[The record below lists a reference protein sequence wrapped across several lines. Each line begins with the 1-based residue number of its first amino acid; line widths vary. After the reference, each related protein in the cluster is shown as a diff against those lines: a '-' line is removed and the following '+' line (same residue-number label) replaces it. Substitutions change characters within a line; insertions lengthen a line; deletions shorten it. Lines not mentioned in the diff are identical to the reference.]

1 MEKLI
6 NFCFEN
12 NVIKINLEVSS
23 INDVA
28 IKLYKKWGFKQV
40 GCRKKYYGDS
50 DGLLF
55 SKF

>member
-40 GCRKKYYGDS
+40 GCRKNYYGDS